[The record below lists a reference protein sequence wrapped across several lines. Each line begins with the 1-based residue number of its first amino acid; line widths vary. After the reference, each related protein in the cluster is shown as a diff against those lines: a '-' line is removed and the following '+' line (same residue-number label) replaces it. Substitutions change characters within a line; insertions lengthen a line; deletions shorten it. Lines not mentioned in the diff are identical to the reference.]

1 MAIYA
6 DSARSAAPPD
16 MPVQGQEM
24 AIAAEVGCVLS
35 IGDRA
40 AGALLARSYALDTY
54 LPLTLAALQAGTP
67 SWQHAKEM
75 VHETATLSREAAGA
89 LEAHFLDPDAPNPAR
104 GPGGSDLEPHY
115 RHCPGPAGSP

>member
-1 MAIYA
+1 
-6 DSARSAAPPD
+6 
-16 MPVQGQEM
+16 MPVPGQEM
-24 AIAAEVGCVLS
+24 AIAAEVGCVLA

-40 AGALLARSYALDTY
+40 AGALLAQSYALDTY
-54 LPLTLAALQAGTP
+54 LPLTLAALQAGTL
-67 SWQHAKEM
+67 SWLHAKEM